1 MGLMAPRHQQHIPL
15 AIVYTLVAAFCLAL
29 MSFIVKLIGDRATT
43 DMIIFFRFFVCLVL
57 ILPWFFKNPKET
69 IHVVKPGKLIF
80 RSMFTFLAMSC
91 FFYAVRQISLTD
103 ALLMNNTYPLFV
115 PIVTAILVKTKTSY
129 KIWCS
134 IVLGFCGLAFIL
146 KPDAS
151 FFTSGGFI
159 ALGSGVFGAVAIV
172 LIRLMTKASSV
183 LQILF
188 YNFLIGTIVAAIFLP
203 WNWMDINQE
212 IVVLLILVGL
222 IGLGYQFFSTLAF
235 AKAPVRITSPLMFFS
250 VIFGTFGDY
259 LYWNVEPDLFTLL
272 GMGLIIL
279 GGSLTI
285 YFGQKEFTPHIKS

>member
-1 MGLMAPRHQQHIPL
+1 MAPRHQQHIPL
-15 AIVYTLVAAFCLAL
+15 AIVYTLVAAFCLAS
-29 MSFIVKLIGDRATT
+29 MSFIVKVIGNRATT
-43 DMIIFFRFFVCLVL
+43 DMIIFARFFICLLLVL
-57 ILPWFFKNPKET
+57 PWVLKNPKET
-69 IHVVKPGKLIF
+69 IKVIHPGKLIF
-80 RSMFTFLAMSC
+80 RSLFTFLAMSC
-91 FFYAVRQISLTD
+91 FFYALRQISLTD

-159 ALGSGVFGAVAIV
+159 ALGSGVFAAVAIV
-172 LIRLMTKASSV
+172 LIRLMTKASSI

-188 YNFLIGTIVAAIFLP
+188 YNFLIGSIIAAVFLP
-203 WNWMDINQE
+203 WNWMVLDKEMI
-212 IVVLLILVGL
+212 VLLFLVGL
-222 IGLGYQFFSTLAF
+222 IGLGYQFFSTLAY

-259 LYWNVEPDLFTLL
+259 LYWNVEPDLFTLI

-285 YFGQKEFTPHIKS
+285 YFGQKEFIPRIKS